1 MATLPIHEAAV
12 LVGASEATL
21 RQWVIR
27 GHLEPVRRG
36 AKPLRF
42 NEEALT
48 RCAADRLSKAE
59 HARLDA
65 LWGQVLAR

>member
-12 LVGASEATL
+12 LVGTSEATL

-42 NEEALT
+42 DEEALT
-48 RCAADRLSKAE
+48 RCAADRLSRAE
-59 HARLDA
+59 HQRLDA
-65 LWGQVLAR
+65 LWARTLAQ